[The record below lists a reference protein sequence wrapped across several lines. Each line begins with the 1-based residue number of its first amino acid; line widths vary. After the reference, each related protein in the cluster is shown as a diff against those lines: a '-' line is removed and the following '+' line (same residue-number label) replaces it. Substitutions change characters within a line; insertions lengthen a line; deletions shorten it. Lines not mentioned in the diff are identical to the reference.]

1 MKLLMAALT
10 AASLLVNP
18 AATTDPGHQA
28 LPAKDGWANGTTGG
42 SAATSAHVVTV
53 TTRDQLAAAVKG
65 DTPKIVYVRGTI
77 DANTNSSG
85 KSLSCNDYAL
95 DGYTIAGYLKAYDPA
110 TWGRTSVPSGTL
122 ENARAASEANQ
133 AARVQI
139 KVGANTTIV
148 GVGTTA
154 RLLGANLMVKSDN
167 VIIRNLTFADA
178 FDCFPQWDP
187 TDGSTGNWN
196 SEFDNISVAGGTH
209 VWADHNTFT
218 DAPYPDS
225 KEPTYFGRPFQ
236 QHDGELDIT
245 NGADLI
251 TVEQNVFTQHDKTM
265 LIGNSDSKTSDA
277 GHLRVTVHHNVFDG
291 VQERAPRVRFGQVHV
306 YDNLYRSGAGFD
318 YSLGVGKQSQI
329 YAQNN
334 NFLFGSGV
342 TAAEA
347 LYNWGG
353 VGIHAEGS
361 VVNGKSVDLVAAFN
375 AANPGKPLASTVNW
389 TPTLYTGLQPASVL
403 PGQLPGTAGAG
414 HLG

>member
-10 AASLLVNP
+10 ATALLTNP
-18 AATTDPGHQA
+18 VTATDPGHQT

-42 SAATSAHVVTV
+42 STAGHTVTV
-53 TTRDQLAAAVKG
+53 STRDQLAAAVTG
-65 DTPKIVYVRGTI
+65 NAPKIVYVSGTI
-77 DANTNSSG
+77 DANTDSTG
-85 KSLSCNDYAL
+85 KSLSCQDYATN
-95 DGYTIAGYLKAYDPA
+95 GYTLAGYLKAYDPA
-110 TWGRTSVPSGTL
+110 TWGRTKVPSGPL
-122 ENARAASEANQ
+122 ENARAAAENKQ

-148 GVGTTA
+148 GLGSSA
-154 RLLGANLMVKSDN
+154 RLLGGNLVVNGDN
-167 VIIRNLTFADA
+167 VIIRNLTLANA
-178 FDCFPQWDP
+178 SDCFPQWDP

-196 SEFDNISVAGGTH
+196 SAFDNISLAGATH
-209 VWADHNTFT
+209 VWVDHDTFT

-225 KEPTYFGRPFQ
+225 KEPTYFGRPYQ
-236 QHDGELDIT
+236 QHDGQLDIT
-245 NGADLI
+245 NAADLV

-291 VQERAPRVRFGQVHV
+291 VQERAPRVRFGEVHV

-334 NFLFGSGV
+334 NFQFGGGV
-342 TAAEA
+342 TAADA
-347 LYNWGG
+347 VYNWGG
-353 VGIHAEGS
+353 AGIHAEGS
-361 VVNGKSVDLVAAFN
+361 VVNGKAVDVVAAFN
-375 AANPGKPLASTVNW
+375 AANPAKSLGTTVNW
-389 TPTLYTGLQPASVL
+389 TPTLYTGLQPASGL
-403 PGQLPGTAGAG
+403 PSQLPGSAGAG